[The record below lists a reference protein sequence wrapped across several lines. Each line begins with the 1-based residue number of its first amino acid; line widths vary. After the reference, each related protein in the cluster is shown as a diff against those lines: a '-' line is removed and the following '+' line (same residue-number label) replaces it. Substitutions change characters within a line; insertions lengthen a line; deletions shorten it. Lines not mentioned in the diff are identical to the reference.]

1 MLLAVFP
8 LDVISLFSNI
18 AFSFLSVSDMRGFMT
33 SHGQPDQSRSARYV
47 LKDYVSVSSQLQT
60 VVGWGKKNTVVLLVF
75 TF

>member
-8 LDVISLFSNI
+8 LDVISLFYNI

-60 VVGWGKKNTVVLLVF
+60 VVGWKKHTVMLLVF